1 MGYTN
6 SGAVVRM
13 AEFTETFQIY
23 SYRTW
28 VGGLTE
34 GSTIFSKSKGRKS
47 INKLQLFNNN
57 PHEITMS
64 CILVWEREV
73 SSWKGD
79 EGPEQRGCID
89 VCTAVLWTGSKVV
102 R

>member
-73 SSWKGD
+73 SSWENCRRVDALGEALKALRSVN
-79 EGPEQRGCID
+79 P
-89 VCTAVLWTGSKVV
+89 T
-102 R
+102 